1 VNKLAVPVASITAS
15 GIVIDVVAPLADI
28 EPPDADGGVPI
39 LTVHVRGTLSE
50 MDREYFFRGSIAG
63 AFEHVCDRC
72 LEPASAP
79 FEVDVAWLFKEGLPV
94 TSDEDELDEADED
107 EAEELAAA
115 ALGFE
120 GSEID
125 LAPGVWE
132 EVVLAMPLKF
142 VCRPDCAGLCAQ
154 CGANLNRGPCA
165 CREDGSDKISN
176 KGLAGLSEL
185 FPDLRPKRSED

>member
-1 VNKLAVPVASITAS
+1 MNKLAVPVASITAD
-15 GIVIDVVAPLADI
+15 GTVIDVVVPIADI
-28 EPPDADGGVPI
+28 EPSDSGGGVPG
-39 LTVHVRGTLSE
+39 LTVHVQGTLSE
-50 MDREYFFRGSIAG
+50 MDDEYFFRGSISG

-79 FEVDVAWLFKEGLPV
+79 FDIDVAWLFKEGLPQ
-94 TSDEDELDEADED
+94 TSGEDELDESDAEED
-107 EAEELAAA
+107 EESAAA

-142 VCRPDCAGLCAQ
+142 VCRPDCAGLCGR

-165 CREDGSDKISN
+165 CRDVDSDKISN

-185 FPDLRPKRSED
+185 FPDLRPNRSED